1 MKRLAVFEFGHW
13 PDEEQIG
20 IIDTLGEFW
29 SYCRRNVDRL
39 VEKSGDDVL
48 NTLTGGMRTG
58 ATSTAVVV

>member
-1 MKRLAVFEFGHW
+1 MKSRSE
-13 PDEEQIG
+13 G

-29 SYCRRNVDRL
+29 SYCRRNADRL

-58 ATSTAVVV
+58 ATSTAVIV